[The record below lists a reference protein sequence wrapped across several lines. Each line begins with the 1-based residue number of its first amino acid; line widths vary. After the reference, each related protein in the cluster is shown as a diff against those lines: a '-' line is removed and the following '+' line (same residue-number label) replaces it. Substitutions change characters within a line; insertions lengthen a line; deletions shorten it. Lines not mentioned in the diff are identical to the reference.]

1 LPCEKYVEPTSVSG
15 ISSSGARCSQ
25 TRRARRSGRTP
36 RGGRPRMVSTFS
48 ATASRST
55 ARLIRWIFPTLSILD
70 STSKEHRVDNKT
82 YKLIEIVGTSEESF
96 AQAAASGV
104 ERASKTLHNVDW
116 FEVTEMRGRVANG
129 KVAQYQVTM
138 KIGFRLDE

>member
-1 LPCEKYVEPTSVSG
+1 
-15 ISSSGARCSQ
+15 
-25 TRRARRSGRTP
+25 
-36 RGGRPRMVSTFS
+36 
-48 ATASRST
+48 
-55 ARLIRWIFPTLSILD
+55 
-70 STSKEHRVDNKT
+70 VDNKT